1 METVPKKGN
10 APVLTAG
17 KGISWMAALKRD
29 KWLYLLLIPGL
40 LYFLIFKYLPMWGV
54 LIAFKDYSPYLGFWK
69 SEWVGLGYFKD
80 FFMNPDFFRLLRNT
94 LMLASL
100 DLLFAFPAPLILALL
115 LNELRKAVYK
125 RCIQTLIYVPHF
137 VSWTI
142 VVSITFVFFTV
153 DTGVINKMVMSLT
166 GNQISFLS
174 DADWFRPM
182 IVMQS
187 IWKETGWGT
196 ILFLAALATVD
207 QEQYE
212 AAIMDGAGRFRRMW
226 HITLPAIR
234 STIIVLLILRIGS
247 FLNIG
252 FEQVYLMTNSLNR
265 SVADIFDTYVYMMGI
280 TQGAYSY
287 STAVGLFK
295 SVVGIILIFGA
306 NYIAK
311 KFDQEGL
318 F

>member
-1 METVPKKGN
+1 MAEIHTMHNTKAGRVFDVCNILFLGGVGAITILPFLYIIAGSFATEAELAQRSFFIFPKTFTLDAYKYVFSTPTFLRSMGVSIFITVVGTAVQLFFTFTMAYPLAKRHVKG
-10 APVLTAG
+10 
-17 KGISWMAALKRD
+17 
-29 KWLYLLLIPGL
+29 
-40 LYFLIFKYLPMWGV
+40 
-54 LIAFKDYSPYLGFWK
+54 
-69 SEWVGLGYFKD
+69 
-80 FFMNPDFFRLLRNT
+80 RN
-94 LMLASL
+94 
-100 DLLFAFPAPLILALL
+100 LL
-115 LNELRKAVYK
+115 LNLVIFSMLFSGGMIPTYLVVKSLGLLDTYWALILPMAINPFNLIIIKNFFQQLPRELEESAKIDG
-125 RCIQTLIYVPHF
+125 CSEIG
-137 VSWTI
+137 
-142 VVSITFVFFTV
+142 VFWR
-153 DTGVINKMVMSLT
+153 I
-166 GNQISFLS
+166 
-174 DADWFRPM
+174 
-182 IVMQS
+182 
-187 IWKETGWGT
+187 
-196 ILFLAALATVD
+196 D

-247 FLNIG
+247 FLNLG

-311 KFDQEGL
+311 KFDRSTN
-318 F
+318 